1 MRRTF
6 FILTLAFLSIFA
18 SSAQDRIH
26 FLDSRVVEAVVD
38 EVGNELI
45 YYRSYHN
52 QNGPLYSVPVSHVEK
67 IVYHNGYEQVVR
79 GGMLFNDDLLT
90 AVGGVGGKMRF
101 ANGKLYL
108 GSHSYYGQMQAD
120 YIAFNLYGDDYY
132 KARRRRTTGHTLTW
146 VGASVF
152 TFGFLL
158 LAGSDIPEGGAVIMG
173 IGAAGMGAGIPLICN
188 GNKILK
194 GIASDYNSRL
204 SPDYKPNLTF
214 GPCRSGV
221 GFAMNF

>member
-6 FILTLAFLSIFA
+6 FILTLTFLSIFT
-18 SSAQDRIH
+18 STAQDRIH
-26 FLDSRVVEAVVD
+26 FMDSKVVDAVVD
-38 EVGNELI
+38 EVGSDLI
-45 YYRSYHN
+45 YYRLYDN
-52 QNGPLYSVPVSHVEK
+52 QNGPIYSTPVMNVFK
-67 IVYHNGYEQVVR
+67 IVYHNGYEQIISASSV
-79 GGMLFNDDLLT
+79 FNEELLK
-90 AVGGVGGKMRF
+90 AVGGSGGKMRF
-101 ANGKLYL
+101 AGGKLYL
-108 GSHSYYGQMQAD
+108 GSHSRYGQMQAD
-120 YIAFNLYGDDYY
+120 YVAFNLYGEDYY

-221 GFAMNF
+221 GFALNF